1 MSKRRARMGGT
12 YRAMAAVTLGTL
24 LATAALATGAAEPE
38 PQAGLKVTVRREGVV
53 PYLPHASYRISIQA
67 PPEKLLEGWR
77 CCWIEAFSRPTAK
90 ALSAQWQTSVAGNDP
105 QVQLDAN
112 RSEHSL
118 REVAPGRFEGNLWLS
133 ARQAAGSHT
142 ARIYIHLYQP
152 QDGHATRIASQFLQ
166 DPFISVRFMYPHV
179 PQPLPLRPGDVV
191 PGAPPSQL
199 PSLRSYY

>member
-1 MSKRRARMGGT
+1 MSKRRARMG
-12 YRAMAAVTLGTL
+12 RLHHALAAVALGTL
-24 LATAALATGAAEPE
+24 LATTPFATGAAEPE
-38 PQAGLKVTVRREGVV
+38 PHATLKVTVRREGVV
-53 PYLPHASYRISIQA
+53 PYLPHASYRISIQV
-67 PPEKLLEGWR
+67 PPERLLEGWR
-77 CCWIEAFSRPTAK
+77 CCWIEAFSKPTAA
-90 ALSAQWQTSVAGNDP
+90 ALSAQWQTGVAGNDP

-142 ARIYIHLYQP
+142 ARIYVHLYQL
-152 QDGHATRIASQFLQ
+152 QDGYGPRIASHFLQ
-166 DPFISVRFMYPHV
+166 DPFIAVRFMYPRM